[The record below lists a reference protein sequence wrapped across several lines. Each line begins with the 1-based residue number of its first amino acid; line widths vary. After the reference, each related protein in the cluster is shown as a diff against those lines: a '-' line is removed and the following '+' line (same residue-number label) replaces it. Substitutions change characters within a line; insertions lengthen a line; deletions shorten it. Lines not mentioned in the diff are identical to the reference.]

1 MRSFFGNPVIEW
13 LVMVFAMM
21 AGFVAVKL
29 LLGYL
34 PDSGFSG
41 AVKGIGM
48 AA

>member
-1 MRSFFGNPVIEW
+1 MRSFFGNPVVEW

-29 LLGYL
+29 LLSYL
-34 PDSGFSG
+34 PDGGFIG
-41 AVKGIGM
+41 AVKSIGQ